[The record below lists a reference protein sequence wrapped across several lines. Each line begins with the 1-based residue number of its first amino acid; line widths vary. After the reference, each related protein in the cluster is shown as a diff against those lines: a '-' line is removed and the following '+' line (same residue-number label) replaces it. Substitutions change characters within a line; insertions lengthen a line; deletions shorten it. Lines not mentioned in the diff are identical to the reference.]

1 MTDTDSVA
9 MRIFALVV
17 SILARVSPDHLVSV
31 CRPCD
36 RHEWRTASRR
46 DSNLTLHIV

>member
-36 RHEWRTASRR
+36 RHEWRIAK
-46 DSNLTLHIV
+46 